1 MITTIILIVLFV
13 LGLGLIGWMIWRKL
27 PQLRMIDPTALK
39 DVQTKKLKK
48 ALMRQRMERVG
59 GKQVEQIKKGVLEP
73 VAAIAQRVVRKVAG
87 RLTAV
92 ERRYQEKKKEVS
104 PRVISKEELA
114 TMVEEASAH
123 VDAEEYDR
131 AEKKLIEV
139 ISHDAKSV
147 SAYEELGRLYL
158 RKKDYASA
166 KETFTFLLKLSP
178 NDASVTTS
186 LGEVEEAMGN
196 DRSAFIY
203 YKEAVRLSPKNPKYL
218 DFLIES
224 ALAIKDVLEAN
235 LALDMLRKAN
245 PENQK
250 IGDFEEKIEEIR
262 KAKTTPV

>member
-1 MITTIILIVLFV
+1 MFTTILLLILFV
-13 LGLGLIGWMIWRKL
+13 AGLAVMGWMIWRKL
-27 PQLRMIDPTALK
+27 PQLRMIDPSAHQQT
-39 DVQTKKLKK
+39 QTKKLKND
-48 ALMRQRMERVG
+48 LMRQRMERVG
-59 GKQVEQIKKGVLEP
+59 GKQMDQLKKGVLEP
-73 VAAIAQRVVRKVAG
+73 VATIAQRIVRRVAG

-92 ERRYQEKKKEVS
+92 ERRYQEKKKETV
-104 PRVISKEELA
+104 PTIVTKEELTA
-114 TMVEEASAH
+114 MIEEAVTL

-158 RKKDYASA
+158 RKKDHASA

-186 LGEVEEAMGN
+186 LGEVEEALGN
-196 DRSAFIY
+196 DKAAFIY

-224 ALAIKDVLEAN
+224 ALANKDVLEAN
-235 LALDMLRKAN
+235 LALDMLRKTN
-245 PENQK
+245 PKNKK
-250 IGDFEEKIEEIR
+250 ISVFEERIEELR
-262 KAKTTPV
+262 QSKTTPA